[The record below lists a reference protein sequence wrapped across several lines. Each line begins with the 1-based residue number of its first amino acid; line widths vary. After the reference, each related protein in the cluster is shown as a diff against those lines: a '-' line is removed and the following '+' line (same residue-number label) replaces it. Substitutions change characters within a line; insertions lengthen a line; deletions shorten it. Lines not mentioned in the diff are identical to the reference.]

1 MIYMNGNQELIDTG
15 FLNVSVTSIRNAVP
29 VAEATVTVSRGEQA
43 IEVLTTDSAGQT
55 ITVELGTPP
64 IEYSL
69 EPPGSVKPYAEYTIT
84 VNAPGYV
91 RTVVDGVQLL
101 PTQTAIQN
109 VRMNLVPVQPTPAQI
124 TIDIQPNTLWGDFPP
139 KIPEDEVKPLPD
151 GNGLI
156 VLPEPVIPEFMVVHL
171 GVPSDTSAANVWV
184 PFKDYISNVAS
195 CEIYSTWPAET
206 IRANVLAILSFALN
220 RVYTEW
226 YRGQGYN
233 FTITN
238 STAYDQFYDHG
249 RNIFYNI
256 ANIVDEIFT
265 TYITRPGIRQPLFTQ
280 FCDGARVR
288 CTGMEQ
294 WGSKNLGD
302 RGLDALSIL
311 RSFYGADV
319 YLTQAEKVQGVPI
332 SYPGEPLSLGSSGID
347 VRTIQVQL
355 NSISDNYPMIP
366 KIRVDGVFGTQTQN
380 AVRTF
385 QQIFYLPVTGV
396 VDFATWYKISN
407 IYVAVNRLSEFS

>member
-1 MIYMNGNQELIDTG
+1 MNGNQELIDRG
-15 FLNVSVTSIRNAVP
+15 FLNVSVTSVRNSIP
-29 VAEATVTVSRGEQA
+29 VAEATVSVSRNGRV
-43 IEVLTTDSAGQT
+43 IEELTTDSAGQT

-64 IEYSL
+64 IEYSQQPS
-69 EPPGSVKPYAEYTIT
+69 EVKPYAEYTVTID
-84 VNAPGYV
+84 APGYV
-91 RTVVDGVQLL
+91 HTVIDGVQLF
-101 PTQTAIQN
+101 PEQTAIQN
-109 VRMNLVPVQPTPAQI
+109 VRMNIIPVQPSPAQI

-151 GNGLI
+151 GGGLI

-171 GVPSDTSAANVWV
+171 GVPDDTTAKNVWV
-184 PFKDYISNVAS
+184 PFKDYIANVAS
-195 CEIYSTWPAET
+195 CEIYSTWPDQT
-206 IRANVLAILSFALN
+206 IRANVLAIISFALN

-226 YRGQGYN
+226 YRGRGYN

-238 STAYDQFYDHG
+238 STAFDQFFDYG
-249 RNIFYNI
+249 RNIYYNI
-256 ANIVDEIFT
+256 SNIVDEIFN

-288 CTGMEQ
+288 CNGMEQ
-294 WGSKNLGD
+294 WGSKNLGEQ
-302 RGLDALSIL
+302 GLDALSIL

-332 SYPGEPLSLGSSGID
+332 SYPGEPLQIGSSGYE
-347 VRTIQVQL
+347 VRTIQTQL
-355 NSISDNYPMIP
+355 NSISDHYPMIP

-385 QQIFYLPVTGV
+385 QQIFYLPVTGI
-396 VDFATWYKISN
+396 VDLATWYKISG
-407 IYVAVNRLSEFS
+407 IYVAVNRLSEFG